1 MMPIMTRTIKMNA
14 STTQPMGW
22 LSVPAP
28 VHPDMRLATFR
39 RGGAFFKRAD
49 ATEAD
54 EVIVNQPPMNA
65 AYLSAIFGISRP
77 TPVYNLPDVHLP
89 RLRKAGS
96 PFPQHHPARQA
107 HRTACSVPRLR
118 IRSLDYLEGE
128 AQPVG
133 ASWNRQGAAEGCIAG
148 TGKLGDCATQGIDA
162 DYAV

>member
-1 MMPIMTRTIKMNA
+1 MAQR
-14 STTQPMGW
+14 
-22 LSVPAP
+22 PAEHGHRP
-28 VHPDMRLATFR
+28 SA
-39 RGGAFFKRAD
+39 
-49 ATEAD
+49 
-54 EVIVNQPPMNA
+54 VIVNHLTMNA
-65 AYLSAIFGISRP
+65 AYLSAIFGVSRP

-107 HRTACSVPRLR
+107 HRARRSLRRLR
-118 IRSLDYLEGE
+118 IQQADYVEGE

-148 TGKLGDCATQGIDA
+148 TGKLGDCATQGFDA